1 MFSKF
6 DNFSL
11 INYQRKKINRRET
24 KKDIYI
30 YKRRQKLMNTF
41 YACV

>member
-30 YKRRQKLMNTF
+30 YIKEDRN
-41 YACV
+41 